1 VAGFIVGVYSY
12 SISAVKQDDFV
23 SHFPR
28 RFYLGTMK
36 LIPYS
41 LSPTWKTY
49 CRLWSKDNR

>member
-1 VAGFIVGVYSY
+1 MAGFIVGVYSY